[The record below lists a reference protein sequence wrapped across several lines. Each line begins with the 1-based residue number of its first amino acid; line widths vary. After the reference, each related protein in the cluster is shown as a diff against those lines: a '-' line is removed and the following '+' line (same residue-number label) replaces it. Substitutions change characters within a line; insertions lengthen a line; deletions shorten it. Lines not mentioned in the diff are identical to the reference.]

1 MYYHTSRPWLTI
13 DRLTSGRDIRLSTA
27 TMRALNSRRTQPT
40 TTGTTFRFF
49 PRFSL
54 FCLLLFL
61 LFVLRVVESRSVP
74 HDEEDRAQ
82 LDKLSPIDKEVG
94 DVGQVDS
101 GDNAPEVARG
111 KLDAGDDEISRSTN
125 PRIGHEED
133 SSSVLEEG
141 PSAKKMDETRATDEG
156 GEVMRKETEEVGVVK
171 KRRRNDVALIGKPDQ
186 EVRESQ
192 AVLAEQAKDEGIRRF
207 DVRVDVDGAIDEQRS
222 RKEHEES
229 EIAVKLEKSEVHDP
243 EESHAEDGERSEE
256 ALPGYY
262 RKSGKLEG
270 DDGKSEEEIS
280 SNESSDSEESH
291 ADRGFRSLDE
301 SQSKSKRKS
310 STVYL
315 NAEEKKVSDGEQQ
328 SIVDGQIRKLI
339 SIRDDALDAQRTD
352 KIDEA
357 QVLNF
362 KRKLE
367 MDEVAFTQEGV
378 HSERRNKGARE
389 KSGRAH
395 DLRRIGI
402 LSPDFVVYSI
412 LANALE
418 SYPKDDTL
426 PSYIDPKN
434 DTLRR
439 FLTPGQLAILQMA
452 ETFLPESAR
461 REYSD
466 KMFSCI
472 RRFEYYSCV
481 KYFAW
486 PLVKQYFPSLPPFPD
501 YEGWYPVIDVFPQYP
516 IIPFPGFSEE
526 LAELPEVVDADGI
539 RTKTLTPETLII
551 RVLRNTLKQQP
562 FVPTSP
568 SFLDESIDRYITLIP
583 EDQLLTI
590 NMAEKLIPISYRPEF
605 VQRTVRCMKEYNYL
619 SCFKYSAW
627 PTVRHFIPTLPDIF
641 TFLPEFQDPRLSDV
655 GRYVHE
661 LSSQSN
667 VNYYLPIGAGSNLAA
682 IPDRRILLE
691 SSDELETQVLGTLQ
705 RLRYSN
711 NDREISSFVL
721 TRSNIAFTKR
731 QMEILCLA
739 ESFLPQSARADFAVN
754 VLSYL
759 KTYNNFIDGARYI
772 VWPTIAKYLPNLPE
786 FPQSD
791 VAGIK
796 DRIDLPNNRQ
806 GLAETKEASIN
817 SEITIRERVSNV
829 EQENRARE
837 KESRNKLPNEPVII
851 VSGTRFVPIFA
862 EHPESVIYN
871 LLRSVQLQSMKSSP
885 ATANSTFK
893 TPDFLELLSQQQVN
907 IINIVANL
915 LPENVR
921 PDFASKLL
929 ECLRN
934 ETFLVCARDV
944 IWPAI
949 SEYFS
954 LPNFPNF
961 GIVSDTQPGDPP
973 PTTSSPLSETAVKT
987 GQHGDTTVTVTDTRF
1002 FPIYNDLPETI
1013 ILNILKAVQLSIPN
1027 LPDSAALARTQQF
1040 SPILTEQQIVIVNI
1054 VESLLPVSTRSEYI
1068 ERLDSCIRER
1078 NFLECSRDVTW
1089 PTIAKYYP
1097 WLPSFPNFGTLQN
1110 LPQASTSNSIRF
1122 QVFLSERP
1130 SSSEVQAPQI
1140 ESNKETEALMKAAEE
1155 KVESVLSNILAE
1167 TPQLERSYLNL
1178 SVPVASI
1185 LNGRQVNIVRLS
1197 ERGVPIA
1204 VRQSYVARMLDC
1216 TTLYNF
1222 IACVNN
1228 ITWPTLKQYN
1238 QSLPEFASIGD
1249 LDPAISSV
1257 PSSLQILRLVPVNL
1271 PLTNKTSQH
1280 LATSS
1285 SQALRVESRENRS
1298 RNPAATQSQPV
1309 GGRSRSVENVKRAAP
1324 QENKSRNPTIT
1335 PSVDNKG
1342 PVPGYA
1348 GQPPGIPI
1356 DLSDEKIYFP
1366 DSLKKMTE
1374 WKSSRVKS
1382 RQRRSA
1388 MDVLNTYYDNE
1399 EAEDSSASSS
1409 SSPVTFPNITESEYL
1424 RLLIRVRDKSRLSNA
1439 GTSNAKRYLV
1449 DTLNSTIRDSLTADQ
1464 YEILKVVDELDDRPS
1479 SKGLTQQVI
1488 QCLLSLS
1495 FIRCLGIFIWPLVV
1509 SNLPSFP
1516 SFGVLGRMNMNA
1528 ESQVQDLFGMSS
1540 AEFERRLLERKESIE
1555 GLFLDWYRK
1564 LSEDKF
1570 QTDLGFL
1577 KIKGYGNNEVGI
1589 SFTGFREGRGAKLK
1603 DNKNLPSILTIISDI
1618 MEEVLDQRPESEK
1631 TKKEKEKKERSI
1643 EGSREAD
1650 VQFLKNTEE
1659 IVDIKRSMN
1668 DDDIITMFLDKI
1680 KSNDSDVE
1688 NDDTRYYTSEDAYDA
1703 FGVLFGTKLHDKL
1716 DSSGA
1721 ESLGSDFKV
1730 ENEGNE
1736 APVPTKDVDIVSLES
1751 QKVSDELKV
1760 PPTKSQVTYDLEKE
1774 FSGDQEERQREK
1786 RARNYLKS
1794 FLEKYSDRRL
1804 KEPSVESFDSVEN
1817 NKIVEERG
1825 RDAKSTLVVRLPR
1838 LHDEVVSRKVT
1849 NSMIHAGKA
1858 LKMKMTQMVPG
1869 FGLVL
1874 SFLLQMALAH
1884 ARAAASMAGMISNM
1898 ALGAAMF
1905 GIIRDSFFGSSSHPK
1920 IKYVYDN
1927 DKHGPGI
1934 SWPTQY
1940 ESGSPYYS

>member
-1 MYYHTSRPWLTI
+1 
-13 DRLTSGRDIRLSTA
+13 
-27 TMRALNSRRTQPT
+27 MRALNSRRTQPT

-49 PRFSL
+49 PRSL

-74 HDEEDRAQ
+74 NDEEDRAQ

-101 GDNAPEVARG
+101 RDNAPELARG
-111 KLDAGDDEISRSTN
+111 ELDARDVDNDEEISRSTN
-125 PRIGHEED
+125 PKIDHEED

-141 PSAKKMDETRATDEG
+141 SSAKKMDETRATDEG

-171 KRRRNDVALIGKPDQ
+171 KRRRNDVALIGKPEVNQ

-192 AVLAEQAKDEGIRRF
+192 AIPAEQAKDEGIRRF

-222 RKEHEES
+222 RKQHEES
-229 EIAVKLEKSEVHDP
+229 ERATKLEKSEVHDP
-243 EESHAEDGERSEE
+243 EESHTEDGERSEDV
-256 ALPGYY
+256 LPGYY

-270 DDGKSEEEIS
+270 DDGKTEEEIS
-280 SNESSDSEESH
+280 SNESSDSEESR

-378 HSERRNKGARE
+378 HSERRNKVARE

-452 ETFLPESAR
+452 ETFLPENAR

-466 KMFSCI
+466 KMFSCV

-486 PLVKQYFPSLPPFPD
+486 PLVKQYLPSLPPFPD

-526 LAELPEVVDADGI
+526 LAELPEVVDADGT
-539 RTKTLTPETLII
+539 RTKNLTPETLII

-562 FVPTSP
+562 FVPSSP

-590 NMAEKLIPISYRPEF
+590 NMAEKLIPTSYRPEF

-682 IPDRRILLE
+682 IPDDRRILLE

-739 ESFLPQSARADFAVN
+739 ESFLPQSARANFAVN

-806 GLAETKEASIN
+806 DLAETKEASIN
-817 SEITIRERVSNV
+817 SGITIRERVSDV
-829 EQENRARE
+829 EQENRADLFYPRE
-837 KESRNKLPNEPVII
+837 KESPNKLSNVPVIS

-885 ATANSTFK
+885 ATASSTFK

-907 IINIVANL
+907 IVNIVVNL
-915 LPENVR
+915 LPEDVR

-949 SEYFS
+949 SGYFS

-961 GIVSDTQPGDPP
+961 GIVSGTQPGDPP
-973 PTTSSPLSETAVKT
+973 PTTSSPLSETDVKT

-1054 VESLLPVSTRSEYI
+1054 VESLLPVTTRSEYI

-1130 SSSEVQAPQI
+1130 SSPEVQAPQV
-1140 ESNKETEALMKAAEE
+1140 ESNKETEALKAAEE

-1167 TPQLERSYLNL
+1167 TPELERSYLNL

-1204 VRQSYVARMLDC
+1204 VRQSYVARLLDC

-1238 QSLPEFASIGD
+1238 QSLPEFASISD
-1249 LDPAISSV
+1249 LDPAIGSV
-1257 PSSLQILRLVPVNL
+1257 PSSLQILRLLPVSL
-1271 PLTNKTSQH
+1271 PSTNETLQQ

-1285 SQALRVESRENRS
+1285 SQALQSNLRVESQENRS
-1298 RNPAATQSQPV
+1298 RNPAATQFQPV
-1309 GGRSRSVENVKRAAP
+1309 GGRAKLAGNIVRAAP
-1324 QENKSRNPTIT
+1324 QESKSRNPTIT

-1356 DLSDEKIYFP
+1356 DLSDEKIYFY

-1374 WKSSRVKS
+1374 SKSSRVRS

-1388 MDVLNTYYDNE
+1388 MDVLNTYYDSE
-1399 EAEDSSASSS
+1399 ETEDSAASSS
-1409 SSPVTFPNITESEYL
+1409 SSPMTFPNITESEYL

-1479 SKGLTQQVI
+1479 SKGLTQQVV

-1495 FIRCLGIFIWPLVV
+1495 FIRCLGIFIWPLVI

-1516 SFGVLGRMNMNA
+1516 SFGVLGRMNMNV

-1555 GLFLDWYRK
+1555 GFFLDWYRK
-1564 LSEDKF
+1564 LAEDKF

-1589 SFTGFREGRGAKLK
+1589 SFSGFREGRGAKLK

-1680 KSNDSDVE
+1680 RSNDSDVE
-1688 NDDTRYYTSEDAYDA
+1688 NDDTRYYTSEDAYNA

-1716 DSSGA
+1716 DSSGP

-1730 ENEGNE
+1730 ENEGN

-1825 RDAKSTLVVRLPR
+1825 RDVKSTLVVRLPR
-1838 LHDEVVSRKVT
+1838 LQDEVVSRKVT

-1905 GIIRDSFFGSSSHPK
+1905 GMIRDSFFGSSSHPK

>member
-1 MYYHTSRPWLTI
+1 
-13 DRLTSGRDIRLSTA
+13 
-27 TMRALNSRRTQPT
+27 MRALNSRRTQPT

-49 PRFSL
+49 PRSL

-74 HDEEDRAQ
+74 NDEEDRAQ

-101 GDNAPEVARG
+101 RDNAPELARG
-111 KLDAGDDEISRSTN
+111 ELDARDVDNDEEISRSTN
-125 PRIGHEED
+125 PKIDHEED

-141 PSAKKMDETRATDEG
+141 SSAKKMDETRATDEG

-171 KRRRNDVALIGKPDQ
+171 KRRRNDVALIGKPEVNQ

-192 AVLAEQAKDEGIRRF
+192 AIPAEQAKDEGIRRF

-222 RKEHEES
+222 RKQHEES
-229 EIAVKLEKSEVHDP
+229 ERATKLEKSEVHDP
-243 EESHAEDGERSEE
+243 EESHTEDGERSEDV
-256 ALPGYY
+256 LPGYY

-270 DDGKSEEEIS
+270 DDGKTEEEEIS
-280 SNESSDSEESH
+280 SNESSDSEESR

-378 HSERRNKGARE
+378 HSERRNKVKEGVKLSDDVRQSGGAYSFLERWKGQAISLQKQIGNSVFVQKGDVLPEIPRFTENQLLDTLEGIIRSKRLEPLNDSDVNSLKELGLTDVQLRIIKCAEQLLTIRERQSFVVNLTECIRGLSIFNCLRIFVWPIIADNLPESIQNFGSFPIEVNLFQVARE

-466 KMFSCI
+466 KMFSCV

-486 PLVKQYFPSLPPFPD
+486 PLVKQYLPSLPPFPD

-526 LAELPEVVDADGI
+526 LAELPEVVDADGT
-539 RTKTLTPETLII
+539 RTKNLTPETLII

-562 FVPTSP
+562 FVPSSP

-590 NMAEKLIPISYRPEF
+590 NMAEKLIPTSYRPEF

-682 IPDRRILLE
+682 IPDDRRILLE
-691 SSDELETQVLGTLQ
+691 SSDELETQVLVTLQ

-739 ESFLPQSARADFAVN
+739 ESFLPQSARANFAVN

-806 GLAETKEASIN
+806 DLAETKEASIN
-817 SEITIRERVSNV
+817 SGITIRERVSDV
-829 EQENRARE
+829 EQENRADLFYPRE
-837 KESRNKLPNEPVII
+837 KESPNKLSNVPVIS

-885 ATANSTFK
+885 ATASSTFK

-907 IINIVANL
+907 IVNIVVNL
-915 LPENVR
+915 LPEDVR

-949 SEYFS
+949 SGYFS

-961 GIVSDTQPGDPP
+961 GIVSGTQPGDPP
-973 PTTSSPLSETAVKT
+973 PTTSSPLSETDVKT

-1054 VESLLPVSTRSEYI
+1054 VESLLPVTTRSEYI

-1130 SSSEVQAPQI
+1130 SSPEVQAPQV
-1140 ESNKETEALMKAAEE
+1140 ESNKETEALKAAEE

-1167 TPQLERSYLNL
+1167 TPELERSYLNL

-1204 VRQSYVARMLDC
+1204 VRQSYVARLLDC

-1238 QSLPEFASIGD
+1238 QSLPEFASISD
-1249 LDPAISSV
+1249 LDPAIGSV
-1257 PSSLQILRLVPVNL
+1257 PSSLQILRLLPVSL
-1271 PLTNKTSQH
+1271 PSTNETLQQ

-1285 SQALRVESRENRS
+1285 SQALQSNLRVESQENRS
-1298 RNPAATQSQPV
+1298 RNPAATQFQPV
-1309 GGRSRSVENVKRAAP
+1309 GGRAKLAGNIVRAAP
-1324 QENKSRNPTIT
+1324 QESKSRNPTIT
-1335 PSVDNKG
+1335 PSVG
-1342 PVPGYA
+1342 
-1348 GQPPGIPI
+1348 
-1356 DLSDEKIYFP
+1356 
-1366 DSLKKMTE
+1366 
-1374 WKSSRVKS
+1374 
-1382 RQRRSA
+1382 
-1388 MDVLNTYYDNE
+1388 
-1399 EAEDSSASSS
+1399 
-1409 SSPVTFPNITESEYL
+1409 
-1424 RLLIRVRDKSRLSNA
+1424 
-1439 GTSNAKRYLV
+1439 
-1449 DTLNSTIRDSLTADQ
+1449 
-1464 YEILKVVDELDDRPS
+1464 
-1479 SKGLTQQVI
+1479 
-1488 QCLLSLS
+1488 
-1495 FIRCLGIFIWPLVV
+1495 
-1509 SNLPSFP
+1509 
-1516 SFGVLGRMNMNA
+1516 
-1528 ESQVQDLFGMSS
+1528 
-1540 AEFERRLLERKESIE
+1540 ESI
-1555 GLFLDWYRK
+1555 
-1564 LSEDKF
+1564 
-1570 QTDLGFL
+1570 
-1577 KIKGYGNNEVGI
+1577 
-1589 SFTGFREGRGAKLK
+1589 
-1603 DNKNLPSILTIISDI
+1603 
-1618 MEEVLDQRPESEK
+1618 
-1631 TKKEKEKKERSI
+1631 
-1643 EGSREAD
+1643 
-1650 VQFLKNTEE
+1650 
-1659 IVDIKRSMN
+1659 VD
-1668 DDDIITMFLDKI
+1668 
-1680 KSNDSDVE
+1680 
-1688 NDDTRYYTSEDAYDA
+1688 
-1703 FGVLFGTKLHDKL
+1703 
-1716 DSSGA
+1716 
-1721 ESLGSDFKV
+1721 
-1730 ENEGNE
+1730 
-1736 APVPTKDVDIVSLES
+1736 
-1751 QKVSDELKV
+1751 
-1760 PPTKSQVTYDLEKE
+1760 
-1774 FSGDQEERQREK
+1774 
-1786 RARNYLKS
+1786 
-1794 FLEKYSDRRL
+1794 
-1804 KEPSVESFDSVEN
+1804 
-1817 NKIVEERG
+1817 
-1825 RDAKSTLVVRLPR
+1825 
-1838 LHDEVVSRKVT
+1838 
-1849 NSMIHAGKA
+1849 
-1858 LKMKMTQMVPG
+1858 
-1869 FGLVL
+1869 
-1874 SFLLQMALAH
+1874 
-1884 ARAAASMAGMISNM
+1884 
-1898 ALGAAMF
+1898 
-1905 GIIRDSFFGSSSHPK
+1905 
-1920 IKYVYDN
+1920 
-1927 DKHGPGI
+1927 
-1934 SWPTQY
+1934 
-1940 ESGSPYYS
+1940 